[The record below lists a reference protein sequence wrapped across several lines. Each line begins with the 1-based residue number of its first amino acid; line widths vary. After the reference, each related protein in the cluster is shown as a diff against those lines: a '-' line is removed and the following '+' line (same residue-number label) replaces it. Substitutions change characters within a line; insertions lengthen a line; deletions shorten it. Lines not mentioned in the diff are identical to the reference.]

1 MFTAAKVRSSHLL
14 GKDRFLLNYPKYVG
28 ILINISLKIAT
39 FALIKRFRDDGFLTQ
54 RPCHIGF
61 EREYAPS

>member
-39 FALIKRFRDDGFLTQ
+39 FALIK
-54 RPCHIGF
+54 
-61 EREYAPS
+61 